1 MQFSINE
8 RPGGALENK
17 RRMSYIQTPT
27 SRELHGSH
35 FTRKNQQSFN
45 YFSLPPPLI
54 QRWQQ
59 SSWFTDL
66 SQGIRKLHTG
76 VSKQSVGN
84 FESSLDVSSHSSRT
98 LQGQREQ
105 AASAGNQSSA
115 DGQGPTWAVTLQ
127 AHPSIKKSSCIPWQ
141 SLSFIS
147 LFMPN

>member
-1 MQFSINE
+1 MQFSTNE
-8 RPGGALENK
+8 RRGGALENK

-35 FTRKNQQSFN
+35 FTRQNQQSFSN
-45 YFSLPPPLI
+45 FSLPPPPI

-66 SQGIRKLHTG
+66 SQGIRKLHFS
-76 VSKQSVGN
+76 VSKHSARN

-98 LQGQREQ
+98 LQEQREQ
-105 AASAGNQSSA
+105 ATSAANQSSA
-115 DGQGPTWAVTLQ
+115 GSQGPIRAVTLQ

-147 LFMPN
+147 LFTPN